1 MNRIFYY
8 IGRLTSLLYPV
19 WLHNKINIQLDKIYT
34 WRIATSFKQFSGGSN
49 TLIHRCIH
57 VWNGKNITIGENIHI
72 FKDSI
77 LACHPNSQHAK
88 PEIIIG
94 NDCEIGEYSH
104 ITCANRITIGNNL
117 FTGRRCTITDNSH
130 GPSSRN
136 VLDQNPRLRDIVSK
150 GPVSIGNNVWL
161 GDNVVILPGVTVGDG
176 VIIGANTVVTNNI
189 PSYSV
194 VVGNPMKI
202 VKILKNG

>member
-1 MNRIFYY
+1 MNKLFYY
-8 IGRLTSLLYPV
+8 IGRITTLLYPV
-19 WLHNKINIQLDKIYT
+19 WLQSKINNQMDKIYT
-34 WRIATSFKQFSGGSN
+34 WRIATSFKYFGGGNS
-49 TLIHRCIH
+49 LIHRCIH
-57 VWNGKNITIGENIHI
+57 VWNGQNITIGKNIHI

-77 LACHPNSQHAK
+77 IACHPNPSYPK

-117 FTGRRCTITDNSH
+117 LTGRRCTITDNSH
-130 GPSSRN
+130 GPSTRN

-161 GDNVVILPGVTVGDG
+161 GDNVIILPGVTVGDG
-176 VIIGANTVVTNNI
+176 VIIGANTVVTKNI

-194 VVGNPMKI
+194 AVGKPAKI
-202 VKILKNG
+202 IKQY